1 MKDAIPIAM
10 RMPPITVNT
19 ILNSGAK
26 AAKATGA
33 SPPRIKNIPPTM
45 FIIAIIV
52 TPRGR
57 CLVESLSVLYRC

>member
-19 ILNSGAK
+19 TLNSGAK

-52 TPRGR
+52 HRE
-57 CLVESLSVLYRC
+57 VDV